1 MIEKILIE
9 YLSEYAHI
17 PVFMEKPDSPPESYV
32 LVEKTGSNR
41 QNKIETAMIAVQ
53 SYAGSMAK
61 AAELNRQIK
70 DLMLDCIVLD
80 EIGGCSLNSDYNF
93 TDTSTKEYRYQAV
106 FNITYYGG

>member
-61 AAELNRQIK
+61 AAELNRHIK

-93 TDTSTKEYRYQAV
+93 TDTSTKEYR
-106 FNITYYGG
+106 

>member
-9 YLSEYAHI
+9 YLSEYAPV

-32 LVEKTGSNR
+32 LIEKTGSNR
-41 QNKIETAMIAVQ
+41 SNRIETAMIAAQ
-53 SYAGSMAK
+53 SYAGSMAE
-61 AAELNRQIK
+61 AAELNRLVK
-70 DLMLDCIVLD
+70 DLILDSVSLD
-80 EIGGCSLNSDYNF
+80 EIGGISLNSDYNF